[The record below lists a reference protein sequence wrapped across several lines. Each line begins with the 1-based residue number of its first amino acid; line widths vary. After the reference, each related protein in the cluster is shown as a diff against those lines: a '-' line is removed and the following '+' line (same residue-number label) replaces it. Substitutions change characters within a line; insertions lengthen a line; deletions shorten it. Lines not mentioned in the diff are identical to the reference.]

1 MHTDTRG
8 VTLGELQTAYLSKQ
22 NKTRSQARFQ
32 EVSAALHVLVPVC
45 VHAVVARAAGAPVC
59 PSPTVARA
67 AADPRLLLSH
77 RERAAPPEAPGIEPT
92 YANARETA
100 AATAAELSRGTLCK
114 AWREH
119 AKERDQPPVPPQPH
133 SCRDD
138 FPELWASWL
147 AERELQDALVSE
159 GMQDGWAVYTLTR
172 SPVVEPRQN

>member
-1 MHTDTRG
+1 MSWSLFVSMLSWR
-8 VTLGELQTAYLSKQ
+8 EL
-22 NKTRSQARFQ
+22 R
-32 EVSAALHVLVPVC
+32 EPPSAPLPPWRELRRTPDSS
-45 VHAVVARAAGAPVC
+45 
-59 PSPTVARA
+59 SPTE
-67 AADPRLLLSH
+67 
-77 RERAAPPEAPGIEPT
+77 ERAAPPEAPGIEPT
-92 YANARETA
+92 YANARVTA
-100 AATAAELSRGTLCK
+100 AATAAELSRGALCK

-147 AERELQDALVSE
+147 EERGLQDALVSE